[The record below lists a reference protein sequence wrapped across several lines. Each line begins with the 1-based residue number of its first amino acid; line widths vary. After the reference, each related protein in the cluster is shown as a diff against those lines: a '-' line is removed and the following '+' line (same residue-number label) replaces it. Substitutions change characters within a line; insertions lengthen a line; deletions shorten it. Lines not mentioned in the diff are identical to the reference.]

1 MISSS
6 TERWLLPEGIDEL
19 LPDQA
24 HFLEQLRRKIYD
36 LHLSWGYQPV
46 APPFVEYLE
55 SLLSIAGADFERQT
69 FKIADPLTGRMMGL
83 RADMTPQVARVD
95 AHRLGNEGINRLFY
109 LGTVVRTYGD
119 SADGGR
125 SPIQLGAELFG
136 HSGNGSDIE
145 IIRLML
151 ATLDV
156 VGIGHVHLDLG
167 DADIFR
173 TLCNQI
179 GLNEPDQELLFTLL
193 QRKAQAD
200 VGAFCSAKGVSSG
213 HCTVLSELCMLHGD
227 ASVLARAKQVFEPYG
242 EDILETIARLGLIGE
257 ALADLSACTV
267 HFDLAELRGY
277 QYHNGIVFAAYV
289 ADVGVEVARGGRYDG
304 IGDAFGRSRTA
315 TGYSTDLKNL
325 MRILMRNSGGADRSI
340 PNAILAPAV
349 ADPELD
355 QLVSGLREKGEIV
368 ITDLGEQ
375 SLAVCDRKLIQHNG
389 KWLLESR

>member
-1 MISSS
+1 M
-6 TERWLLPEGIDEL
+6 

-69 FKIADPLTGRMMGL
+69 FKIVDPLTGRMMGL

-109 LGTVVRTYGD
+109 LGTVVRSYGD
-119 SADGGR
+119 SAAGGR
-125 SPIQLGAELFG
+125 SPLQLGAELFG
-136 HSGNGSDIE
+136 HSGNASDIE
-145 IIRLML
+145 VIRLML
-151 ATLDV
+151 ATLAA
-156 VGIGHVHLDLG
+156 VGISHVHLDLG

-173 TLCNQI
+173 TLCSQI
-179 GLNEPDQELLFTLL
+179 GLSKSDQESLFTLL

-200 VGAFCSAKGVSSG
+200 VGAFTSAHGLSSRDSR
-213 HCTVLSELCMLHGD
+213 VLTELCMLHGD
-227 ASVLARAKQVFEPYG
+227 ASVLERARQILGPYG
-242 EDILETIARLGLIGE
+242 EGMLETIARLGHVGDG
-257 ALADLSACTV
+257 LADVPGCTV

-277 QYHNGIVFAAYV
+277 QYHNGVVFAAYV
-289 ADVGVEVARGGRYDG
+289 ADVGVEIARGGRYDG
-304 IGDAFGRSRTA
+304 IGDAFGRNRPA

-325 MRILMRNSGGADRSI
+325 MRITGGSDRSI

-349 ADPELD
+349 SSPELD
-355 QLVSGLREKGEIV
+355 QMVSGLRAKGEIV

-389 KWLLESR
+389 KWLLENR

>member
-1 MISSS
+1 
-6 TERWLLPEGIDEL
+6 LLPEGIDEM

-24 HFLEQLRRKIYD
+24 RFLEQLRRRIYD

-55 SLLSIAGADFERQT
+55 SLLSTAGAEFDRQT

-95 AHRLGNEGINRLFY
+95 AHRLGNDGINRLFY
-109 LGTVVRTYGD
+109 IGTVVRSYGD
-119 SADGGR
+119 SAAGGR
-125 SPIQLGAELFG
+125 SPLQLGAEMFG
-136 HSGNGSDIE
+136 HSGNASDIE

-151 ATLDV
+151 ATLDG
-156 VGIGHVHLDLG
+156 VGISGAHLDLG

-173 TLCNQI
+173 TLCSRI
-179 GLNEPDQELLFTLL
+179 GLDALDQETLFALL

-200 VGAFCSAKGVSSG
+200 VQAFAEGLGLQSNDA
-213 HCTVLSELCMLHGD
+213 HVLTELCMLHGD
-227 ASVLARAKQVFEPYG
+227 ESVLDRARGLLSPYG
-242 EDILETIARLGLIGE
+242 DGMLETIDRLGEVGS
-257 ALADLSACTV
+257 ALSNVADCTI

-304 IGDAFGRSRTA
+304 IGGAFGRTRPA

-325 MRILMRNSGGADRSI
+325 MRIVGESDIAVPGAI
-340 PNAILAPAV
+340 EAPSV
-349 ADPELD
+349 SDPELERMIENLRA
-355 QLVSGLREKGEIV
+355 QGEVVVSN
-368 ITDLGEQ
+368 LGGQ
-375 SLAVCDRKLIQHNG
+375 NSTHCDRRLIEHNG
-389 KWLLESR
+389 KWLLENC

>member
-1 MISSS
+1 
-6 TERWLLPEGIDEL
+6 
-19 LPDQA
+19 
-24 HFLEQLRRKIYD
+24 
-36 LHLSWGYQPV
+36 
-46 APPFVEYLE
+46 
-55 SLLSIAGADFERQT
+55 
-69 FKIADPLTGRMMGL
+69 
-83 RADMTPQVARVD
+83 
-95 AHRLGNEGINRLFY
+95 
-109 LGTVVRTYGD
+109 
-119 SADGGR
+119 
-125 SPIQLGAELFG
+125 
-136 HSGNGSDIE
+136 
-145 IIRLML
+145 
-151 ATLDV
+151 
-156 VGIGHVHLDLG
+156 
-167 DADIFR
+167 
-173 TLCNQI
+173 
-179 GLNEPDQELLFTLL
+179 
-193 QRKAQAD
+193 
-200 VGAFCSAKGVSSG
+200 
-213 HCTVLSELCMLHGD
+213 MLHGD

-257 ALADLSACTV
+257 ALADVSACTV

-304 IGDAFGRSRTA
+304 IGDAFGRSRAA

>member
-1 MISSS
+1 MNSPS
-6 TERWLLPEGIDEL
+6 TERWLLPEGIDEM

-36 LHLSWGYQPV
+36 LHLSWGYRPV

-109 LGTVVRTYGD
+109 LGTVVRSYGD
-119 SADGGR
+119 SVAGGR
-125 SPIQLGAELFG
+125 SPLQLGAELFG
-136 HSGNGSDIE
+136 HSGIGSDIE
-145 IIRLML
+145 VIRLML
-151 ATLDV
+151 ATLAG
-156 VGIGHVHLDLG
+156 VGISNVHLDLG

-173 TLCNQI
+173 TLCSQI
-179 GLNEPDQELLFTLL
+179 GLARPDQEALFDLL

-200 VGAFCSAKGVSSG
+200 VGAFASAQGFSSREAE
-213 HCTVLSELCMLHGD
+213 VLSELCMLHGD
-227 ASVLARAKQVFEPYG
+227 SSVLERAQKLLAPYG
-242 EDILETIARLGLIGE
+242 DGMQETISRLGHVGT
-257 ALADLSACTV
+257 ALSDVTGCTV

-289 ADVGVEVARGGRYDG
+289 ADVGVEIARGGRYDG
-304 IGDAFGRSRTA
+304 IGDAFGRSRPA

-325 MRILMRNSGGADRSI
+325 MRIVGGADSSI
-340 PNAILAPAV
+340 PAAILAPAII
-349 ADPELD
+349 DPELD
-355 QLVSGLREKGEIV
+355 RMVAGLRAKGEIV
-368 ITDLGEQ
+368 VTDLGNQ
-375 SLAVCDRKLIQHNG
+375 SSACCDRRLIQHNG
-389 KWLLESR
+389 KWLLENR